1 MDRGQVGRVAQMVA
15 LRHLI
20 SGFLAGEI
28 DPLLSGRV
36 DSDQYTYGLS
46 TCENFVCVNEGPLV
60 KRPGFEYICDAA
72 PTASWLGAFRFSI
85 TQEYAIEWS
94 ALKARFYTN
103 GGRIETAPN
112 VPYELATPYAAAAAP
127 KLSLQQSYDRLY
139 VDHPTYPPGALA
151 RTSAI
156 TFSHTVTT
164 LKNGPFLDPNSDTT
178 KTVTVAGVLTL
189 GGAVTITASSGIF
202 AATDVGAQ
210 FRVQLADFSTIKAW
224 EPGMNTIA
232 IGEIVRSEGKAYTAA
247 TAGTTGSV
255 VPTHSEGSEWD
266 GQSKIDA
273 VNLKGPYGVQWTYR
287 HDRFAVIEIAGFTS
301 ATAVTGTVKRR
312 VPDMLT
318 TVASHRWAHGAF
330 SATRGWPGI
339 VLHAFGRQI
348 HFKDLDV
355 IASAV
360 GDFGGGQC
368 NFETLTSSGITAA
381 DLGFRRTL
389 AESDPPLW
397 ATADLKKLLIGT
409 ASRELAIGAI
419 NSAAAVAGDNL
430 SAEPQSFYGCEAVQP
445 AQIGTQTVFVERGGR
460 RLRAG
465 GYDFAQDRYGAADLT
480 AGARHI
486 TMSGIVQLA
495 WQRAPNQLL
504 HAVRSDGQLA
514 VHALTRLEVKGFART
529 VLANGAP
536 ATAARALS
544 AVAVMGA
551 DGKTD
556 ELWLL
561 VERTRADGLKR
572 EIWRQTAWRE
582 LGDDPAE
589 QFFVD
594 AGVRTA
600 AAGGQTVFTGAVHL
614 AGAAIA
620 VLVNGAVVPGIAVDG
635 AGAFTLPALAV
646 PAAPYVL
653 MIGLPYTALAVTL
666 RPERQLRSGT
676 IQGLLKRVRKAAL
689 RLLESAGI
697 SVGAPAGALEELD
710 LRPGSAAMDAP
721 IPLFSGD
728 SAGSIEMDFDR
739 DGKVRFVSDKPLAAT
754 IAAAVLSMEV
764 DENDA

>member
-1 MDRGQVGRVAQMVA
+1 MVA

-36 DSDQYTYGLS
+36 DSDQYAYGLA

-72 PTASWLGAFRFSI
+72 ASASWLGAFRFSV

-94 ALKARFYTN
+94 EDAARFYTN

-112 VPYELATPYAAAAAP
+112 VPYELATPYAAADTSR
-127 KLSLQQSYDRLY
+127 LSTQQSYDRLY
-139 VDHPTYPPGALA
+139 IDHPTYPPGSLA

-164 LKNGPFLDPNSDTT
+164 LKNGPFLDQNSDTT
-178 KTVTVAGVLTL
+178 RTVTVTGVLTL
-189 GGAVTITASSGIF
+189 GGAVTITAAGGALF
-202 AATDVGAQ
+202 AASDVGSQ
-210 FRVQLADFSTIKAW
+210 FRVELADFSTIKAW
-224 EPGMNTIA
+224 EPGMDA
-232 IGEIVRSEGKAYTAA
+232 IVAGEIVRSEGKAYTAA
-247 TAGTTGSV
+247 TSGKTGSV

-266 GQSKIDA
+266 GQVKNDVINA
-273 VNLKGPYGVQWTYR
+273 KGPYGVQWTYR
-287 HDRFAVIEIAGFTS
+287 HDRFGVIEITGFTS
-301 ATAVTGTVKRR
+301 ATVVTGTVKRR
-312 VPDMLT
+312 IPDMLAA
-318 TVASHRWAHGAF
+318 VASHRWALAAF

-355 IASAV
+355 VGSAV

-397 ATADLKKLLIGT
+397 ATADLKKLLVGT
-409 ASRELAIGAI
+409 ASRELALGAI
-419 NSAAAVAGDNL
+419 NSAQAVAGDNI
-430 SAEPQSFYGCEAVQP
+430 SAEPQSFYGCDAVQP

-465 GYDFAQDRYGAADLT
+465 GYDFAQDRYAAPDLT

-486 TMSGIVQLA
+486 TKGGIVQLA

-504 HAVRSDGQLA
+504 HAVRGDGQLA
-514 VHALTRLEVKGFART
+514 VHALTRIDVKGFART

-536 ATAARALS
+536 ATAAKALS
-544 AVAVMGA
+544 AVAVIGA

-561 VERTRADGLKR
+561 VERTRADGVKR

-600 AAGGQTVFTGAVHL
+600 AAGGQTHFTGAVHL
-614 AGAAIA
+614 AGEDIA
-620 VLVNGAVVPGIAVDG
+620 VLVNGAVVPGITVDG

-646 PAAPYVL
+646 PADPYVL

-666 RPERQLRSGT
+666 RPEGRLRGGT
-676 IQGLLKRVRKAAL
+676 MQGLLKRVRKAAL

-697 SVGAPAGALEELD
+697 SVGAPAGLLEELD
-710 LRPGSAAMDAP
+710 LRGGSDLMDAP

-728 SAGSIEMDFDR
+728 TAGAIEMDVDR
-739 DGKVRFVSDKPLAAT
+739 DGTVRFVSDKPLAAM
-754 IAAAVLSMEV
+754 IASAVLSLEV
-764 DENDA
+764 DEADA